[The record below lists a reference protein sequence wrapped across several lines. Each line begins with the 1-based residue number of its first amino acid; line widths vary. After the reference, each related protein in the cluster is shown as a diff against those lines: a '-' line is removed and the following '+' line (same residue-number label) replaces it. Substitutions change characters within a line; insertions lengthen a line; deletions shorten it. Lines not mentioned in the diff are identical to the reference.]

1 MGLSHPAGFVFFL
14 SLFRVL
20 SSVWIARDMRSQSVM
35 QKPRHRKVSG
45 FCVTAAVPGA
55 RRPSKCAAVAAV
67 LRPGSREDQRA
78 LKALTLAN
86 SLASLRSAGV

>member
-1 MGLSHPAGFVFFL
+1 M
-14 SLFRVL
+14 RVTDV
-20 SSVWIARDMRSQSVM
+20 SM

-45 FCVTAAVPGA
+45 FLFSDGRRTGRTAVIDVCGCCG
-55 RRPSKCAAVAAV
+55 RCFGR
-67 LRPGSREDQRA
+67 SREDQRA